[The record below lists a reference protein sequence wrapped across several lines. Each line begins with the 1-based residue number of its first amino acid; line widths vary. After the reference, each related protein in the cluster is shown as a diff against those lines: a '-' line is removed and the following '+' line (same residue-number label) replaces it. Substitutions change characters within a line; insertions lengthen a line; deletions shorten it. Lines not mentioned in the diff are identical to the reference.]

1 LKRGV
6 ASKNKIDN
14 NADVT
19 PQIRGAVMDE
29 IDNNAKQSDRL
40 GDDLLN
46 GGPEIAQYLNMSL
59 REVYH
64 LAATK
69 RLPIGRLGRK
79 LIASRA
85 GLRRAAKAITSI

>member
-1 LKRGV
+1 MAMIGTRKRGCR
-6 ASKNKIDN
+6 IMEDN
-14 NADVT
+14 NAV
-19 PQIRGAVMDE
+19 
-29 IDNNAKQSDRL
+29 KQSDRL

-46 GGPEIAQYLNMSL
+46 GGPEIAEFLGMPL

-85 GLRRAAKAITSI
+85 GLRRAAKAITSSI